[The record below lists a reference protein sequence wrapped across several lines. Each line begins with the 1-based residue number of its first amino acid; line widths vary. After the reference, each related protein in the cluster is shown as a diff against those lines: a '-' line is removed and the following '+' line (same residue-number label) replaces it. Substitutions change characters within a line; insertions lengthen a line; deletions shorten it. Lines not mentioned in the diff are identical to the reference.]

1 MSELIDFGASAVT
14 GGALGVLGTAIGRLA
29 GFFERRQDH
38 AQERE
43 RWSHERLMAEAE
55 GARTERAE
63 QRESEQAL
71 AEASYAGLRSSLEA
85 EAAIRASYPWVEAV
99 RALVRPVLTPLLWL
113 LYLVVFF
120 AVMEGQAERYLTPEA
135 QGDFVGY
142 FIANVAFAATA
153 ATLWWFGD
161 RAPPPGWRR

>member
-14 GGALGVLGTAIGRLA
+14 GGALGVIGTAIGRVA

-43 RWSHERLMAEAE
+43 RWTHERAMAETEAARADRVAE
-55 GARTERAE
+55 RDAE
-63 QRESEQAL
+63 TDRRQ
-71 AEASYAGLRSSLEA
+71 ASYAGLQASLEA
-85 EAAIRASYPWVEAV
+85 ETAIRASYPWVEAV
-99 RALVRPVLTPLLWL
+99 RALVRPILTPLLWL
-113 LYLVVFF
+113 LYLIVFF
-120 AVMEGQAERYLTPEA
+120 AVMEGRAERYLTPEA
-135 QGDFVGY
+135 QGDFIGY
-142 FIANVAFAATA
+142 FIANIAFAATA

>member
-14 GGALGVLGTAIGRLA
+14 GGALGVIGTAIGRAA
-29 GFFERRQDH
+29 GFFERRQEFT
-38 AQERE
+38 QERE
-43 RWSHERLMAEAE
+43 RWAHERQLAETETA
-55 GARTERAE
+55 AAERAAD
-63 QRESEQAL
+63 RAAESELRQ
-71 AEASYAGLRSSLEA
+71 ASYGGLQASLDAERSV
-85 EAAIRASYPWVEAV
+85 RDSYPWVEAV
-99 RALVRPVLTPLLWL
+99 RALVRPILTPLLWL

-142 FIANVAFAATA
+142 FIANIAFAATA

-161 RAPPPGWRR
+161 RAPPPNWRR